1 MPRLNAGRSPF
12 PRAEEDP
19 STVLVVED
27 DELTRLVTCDYLQEC
42 GFNVFGAAT
51 VAEAIDILQSAGTR
65 IDLVFSDIRLPG
77 ELDGI
82 HLAHWVRQ
90 NRGGLPV
97 ILTSG
102 DTARSAAAKEL
113 CRARNMPFFA
123 KPYDMVGVVAEIR
136 ELVEASR
143 R

>member
-1 MPRLNAGRSPF
+1 MPRLNAGHSPF

-65 IDLVFSDIRLPG
+65 IDLVFSDIRLSG

-82 HLAHWVRQ
+82 HLARWVRQ
-90 NRGGLPV
+90 NRAGLPV

-102 DTARSAAAKEL
+102 DTARSAAATEL
-113 CRARNMPFFA
+113 CRAHNMPIFA
-123 KPYDMVGVVAEIR
+123 KPYDTVRVVDEIR

>member
-1 MPRLNAGRSPF
+1 MPRLNPGRSPF
-12 PRAEEDP
+12 PQAKEDP

-27 DELTRLVTCDYLQEC
+27 DELVRLVICDYLQDC

-51 VAEAIDILQSAGTR
+51 VAESIDILQSAETR
-65 IDLVFSDIRLPG
+65 IDLVFSDIRLSG
-77 ELDGI
+77 ERDGI
-82 HLAHWVRQ
+82 DLAHWVRQ
-90 NRGGLPV
+90 NRAGLPV

-102 DTARSAAAKEL
+102 DTARSAAVTEL
-113 CRARNMPFFA
+113 CRVHNMPFFA
-123 KPYDMVGVVAEIR
+123 KPYDTVRVVAEIR